1 MSWPL
6 KEALTLES
14 PLLIESMALRE
25 PSRLIDR
32 LPVRELLSE
41 ALEETELS
49 LLLCIELV
57 VMTI

>member
-41 ALEETELS
+41 ALDETELS

-57 VMTI
+57 VMII